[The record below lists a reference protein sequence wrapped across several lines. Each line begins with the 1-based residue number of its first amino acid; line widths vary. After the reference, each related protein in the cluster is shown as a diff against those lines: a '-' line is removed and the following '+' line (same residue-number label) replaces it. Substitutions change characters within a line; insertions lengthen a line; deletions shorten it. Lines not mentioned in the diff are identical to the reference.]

1 MKPLKKM
8 NKALLNEKWRK
19 FLKYRRIFSFVPFLD
34 FTIVSG
40 SLALGN
46 VHENS
51 DFDVI
56 VGARAGRIFTVR
68 AFCLLI
74 FGTLGLRRRG
84 MDGKAASSDKICFN
98 HFVTPTAYRLSPP
111 HNDYWRKLYQNLVPV
126 YSGEE
131 AVRKFFKANEGWA
144 PRSEKAS
151 SGREVFDEKYWQP
164 QGGILKYTTP
174 VFRNFFE
181 WLLKGFLG
189 NVFEKFLKSV
199 QVKRIRRS
207 LKRDTGFKPRI
218 RYDDEE
224 LEFHPD
230 TRRIEE
236 MLGGT
241 KPLPPS

>member
-34 FTIVSG
+34 FAIVSG

-111 HNDYWRKLYQNLVPV
+111 HNDYWKKLYENLVPV
-126 YSGEE
+126 YGREKSVEN
-131 AVRKFFKANEGWA
+131 FFKANNWVSRG
-144 PRSEKAS
+144 KI
-151 SGREVFDEKYWQP
+151 FDEKYWQP
-164 QGGILKYTTP
+164 QGGILKYTTH
-174 VFRNFFE
+174 VFRSFFE
-181 WLLKGFLG
+181 WMLKGFLG

-199 QVKRIRRS
+199 QIKRMKRS
-207 LKRDTGFKPRI
+207 LKRDVGYKPRI

-236 MLGGT
+236 IL
-241 KPLPPS
+241 KK